1 MVVIAGTGGALF
13 ASASGG
19 EIVLTSFRPRWGG
32 VADSAGDMIMGFEIC
47 IDWLYGCP
55 SDPGADEV
63 RAKAAARRVFDRAG
77 ISGYAAQLS
86 YQDQGGLFGD
96 EAKMKGDALVWLAA
110 RAAANKAAVLH
121 RADPGSAG
129 VSIECRPLARLRAA
143 G

>member
-1 MVVIAGTGGALF
+1 MVVIPGAEAALF
-13 ASASGG
+13 VSVRGG
-19 EIVLTSFRPRWGG
+19 EIVLTSSRPECVGA
-32 VADSAGDMIMGFEIC
+32 ADSAGDMNMSFEIC

-77 ISGYAAQLS
+77 VNGYAAQLS

-96 EAKMKGDALVWLAA
+96 EATMKGDAMVWLAA
-110 RAAANKAAVLH
+110 RAAANKAAVIH
-121 RADPGSAG
+121 RADPDSAG